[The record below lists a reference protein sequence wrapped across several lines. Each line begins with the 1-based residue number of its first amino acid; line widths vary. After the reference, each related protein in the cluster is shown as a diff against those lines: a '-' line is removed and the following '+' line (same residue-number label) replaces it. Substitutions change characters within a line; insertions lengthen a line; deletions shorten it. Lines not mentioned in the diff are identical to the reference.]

1 MAQKRI
7 QAEAQEAVVISS
19 DEDLAKDEAKTPK
32 SSDDVLVEWVMT
44 RIDKWR
50 THRDTNYQ
58 LQWDMYERLWR
69 AIYSDEEK
77 TRKTERSKI
86 ISPAL
91 SESVE
96 NSCAE
101 IEEAVFGR
109 GDFFDMWPE
118 ARDTKIDRAALDA
131 NEVLFK
137 EDLARTDFTG
147 QCSEIITNGAVYGTG
162 IGEIVL
168 EKKIV
173 REVSMTVPEVDP
185 KTGQPMGGPKPAVIE
200 KEYECP
206 VMKSVNPRNFIIDP
220 AARCVDDALG
230 VAVEEDVG
238 SHIIRQ
244 GIAAG
249 DYQDAKD
256 IGTGSPEVDIKPDP
270 QVENPWTEDVVPV
283 IRYYGLVPK
292 DLLFPKNKT
301 EELFPETVS
310 DDDKDPISGE
320 MVEARIVIAHG
331 EHLLMAKENPDMMQD
346 RPVVAYQW
354 DIIPGRFY
362 GRGVCEKGA
371 TSQKLLDAEL
381 RSRMDALAYVAAPMM
396 ALDASRL
403 PRGFKFEVYP
413 GKTLL
418 LSGDPTQI
426 LKPFKFGE
434 LDQNSVAQV
443 QMLDSMVQRATGS
456 VDASQM
462 AQQGVSGQ
470 ARSGAVSM
478 ALAPIVKRN
487 KRTMMRYVDRFLVPA
502 MRKLMVRYMQYDAG
516 PGRYTPVNFRFNISS
531 TMGIMQREYESA
543 SLAQV
548 LSSMQPNTSEHL
560 LILKGL
566 VANSGMQD
574 RDAIMAALDQ
584 KLQKIQSAEQAP
596 PVDPN
601 AQPAMDPV
609 MLALA
614 QADAKL
620 ELAKKAAET
629 AKLRA
634 QARLYDAQTVSERLE
649 PTLEAQKIALK
660 GIYKTPEEQIDEEF
674 DRRMRVAETK
684 LETARVMN
692 DRAEMHSNERI
703 AESQE
708 RAAIAGAMAEAGAA
722 AQPEK
727 ELVYVPEPVQV
738 DVPVPM
744 PGAENL

>member
-1 MAQKRI
+1 MAKQTI
-7 QAEAQEAVVISS
+7 QAVAQEATIVSNAEDVAA
-19 DEDLAKDEAKTPK
+19 DEEKTPK
-32 SSDDVLVEWVMT
+32 SSDAALVEWVMGRVT
-44 RIDKWR
+44 RWR
-50 THRDTNYQ
+50 TQRDTNHSK
-58 LQWDMYERLWR
+58 QWDMYERLWR
-69 AIYSDEEK
+69 AIFSEEEK
-77 TRKTERSKI
+77 QHKTERSKI

-91 SESVE
+91 SEAVE
-96 NSCAE
+96 NGCAE

-109 GDFFDMWPE
+109 GDFFDLWPE
-118 ARDTKIDRAALDA
+118 ARDTQIDRAALDA

-137 EDLARTDFTG
+137 EDIARTDFTG
-147 QCSEIITNGAVYGTG
+147 QCSEITTNGAVYGTG

-173 REVSMTVPEVDP
+173 REISMSVPGIDSA
-185 KTGQPMGGPKPAVIE
+185 TGQPIGTPQPVVTE

-220 AARCVDDALG
+220 AARNIDDALG

-244 GIAAG
+244 GITAG
-249 DYQDAKD
+249 DYKD
-256 IGTGSPEVDIKPDP
+256 VKGLGTGSPDTEIKPDP
-270 QVENPWTEDVVPV
+270 QGENPWMEDVVPV

-292 DLLFPKNKT
+292 ELLFPKEKT
-301 EELFPETVS
+301 ADLFPPETVS
-310 DDDKDPISGE
+310 DDTKDPLSGE
-320 MVEARIVIAHG
+320 MVEARVVIAHE
-331 EHLLMAKENPDMMQD
+331 EHLLKAVENPDMMKD

-354 DIIPGRFY
+354 DIVPGRFY

-371 TSQKLLDAEL
+371 TSQKMLDAEL
-381 RSRMDALAYVAAPMM
+381 RSRIDAMAYVAAPMM

-418 LSGDPTQI
+418 LSGDPSTI

-434 LDQNSVAQV
+434 LDANSAAQV
-443 QMLDSMVQRATGS
+443 QLLDSLVQRATGS
-456 VDASQM
+456 MDATAM
-462 AQQGVSGQ
+462 ARAGVGGE

-487 KRTMMRYVDRFLVPA
+487 KRTLMRYIDRFLVPA
-502 MRKLMVRYMQYDAG
+502 MRKLMARYMQYDAG
-516 PGRYTPVNFRFNISS
+516 PGRYTPINFRFNISS

-543 SLAQV
+543 NLVQ
-548 LSSMQPNTSEHL
+548 LLNSMQPNTSEQL

-574 RDAIMAALDQ
+574 RDAILAALDT
-584 KLQKIQSAEQAP
+584 KLQKVQQMEQAP
-596 PVDPN
+596 SVDPN

-609 MLALA
+609 TLMLA

-629 AKLRA
+629 ARLRA
-634 QARLYDAQTVSERLE
+634 QARLYDAQAITEQTR
-649 PTLEAQKIALK
+649 PMIEAQKVALK
-660 GIYKTPEEQIDEEF
+660 GIYKTPEQQIDEEF
-674 DRRMRVAETK
+674 DRRMRVAELK
-684 LETARVMN
+684 LEAAQIAS
-692 DRAEMHSNERI
+692 DERI
-703 AESQE
+703 SESQE
-708 RAAIAGAMAEAGAA
+708 RAAKSGT
-722 AQPEK
+722 QPKVEIVK
-727 ELVYVPEPVQV
+727 VPQPVQV

-744 PGAENL
+744 LGAENL